1 MSILAALLRWFR
13 RFASRRRARTLL
25 AQGLPRGLTSPS
37 LRPALRAPAEPA
49 AGDYA
54 TLLLGAQIVR
64 GSAPRRLLRLAALP
78 RALPEFSVVR
88 PDRFR
93 LDGDLR
99 LPSERDAARTASDL
113 PLAPPRRPPPPREP
127 LARAPISRVDPRA
140 FRLDG
145 RELTLA
151 NEEGIPLEPPSLEHA
166 WLHPV
171 LRRAVVD
178 PRPMASRRFW
188 GTAPVAAEWFA
199 SWWAEHKSLRYGAGQ
214 PRKIR
219 VPSRLDEWM
228 AEVKEQML
236 IRRDVAKDKE
246 PPIPARFKPNEAPRP
261 IAAHAA
267 PDVASLIPPKSWVGG
282 PLPWPEP
289 PAPSLQ
295 STDAYFEWRTLM
307 NALADG

>member
-1 MSILAALLRWFR
+1 MRLLAALLRWFR
-13 RFASRRRARTLL
+13 RLADRRRARSLL
-25 AQGLPRGLTSPS
+25 AQRLPRGLAAPS
-37 LRPALRAPAEPA
+37 LRPALRAPAEPTD
-49 AGDYA
+49 GDYP
-54 TLLLGAQIVR
+54 TLLLGAQVVR
-64 GSAPRRLLRLAALP
+64 GSAPHRLLRLAALP

-99 LPSERDAARTASDL
+99 LPPERDAARTASDL
-113 PLAPPRRPPPPREP
+113 PLAPSRRPPRPREP

-140 FRLDG
+140 FRLDA

-151 NEEGIPLEPPSLEHA
+151 NEEGIPLEATSLEHA

-171 LRRAVVD
+171 LRRALID

-199 SWWAEHKSLRYGAGQ
+199 SWWAEHKSRRHGAGQ
-214 PRKIR
+214 PKMRR
-219 VPSRLDEWM
+219 LPAQLDEWM
-228 AEVKEQML
+228 EEVKEQML

-246 PPIPARFKPNEAPRP
+246 PPTPARFKPNEAPRP

-267 PDVASLIPPKSWVGG
+267 PDVATLIPPKSWACG

-289 PAPSLQ
+289 PAASLQ

-307 NALADG
+307 NALSDG